1 MKSFLAILL
10 FAPFIVSLHANDLD
24 EYLFD
29 AEVDGEIPDRHP
41 IFGLFPL
48 LPTHTCS
55 EANGLEKREKS
66 KRCERLSA
74 ETSYALFLQC
84 SIDLYDCL
92 NLGEK
97 GKFECLKDY
106 KTCMSVLIP
115 TAPPPFLVRMNQR
128 GIRFFG
134 GHVIPSNRKRHW
146 SDHFHMM
153 TDTSMRCES
162 FLGQHTIENQ
172 CKIDLLKCVKQG
184 NKDKLECLKDYKTC
198 ISALMPTVPPYVETC
213 FNNAIQCVKD
223 KKNLAMKAG
232 CLKELFVCIKDKGPE
247 EVVFDAIEDMG
258 QMENSNGFRKCQK
271 DLYQCFKDE
280 NDGKICSAN
289 YKACME
295 ALIPAYVKKCYAEAK
310 ECFGDAQSLKET
322 FNCAKQLGKCLQNG
336 APTTS
341 PPLPTEK

>member
-29 AEVDGEIPDRHP
+29 AEVEGEIPDRHP
-41 IFGLFPL
+41 IV
-48 LPTHTCS
+48 
-55 EANGLEKREKS
+55 
-66 KRCERLSA
+66 
-74 ETSYALFLQC
+74 QC

-115 TAPPPFLVRMNQR
+115 TAPPPFL
-128 GIRFFG
+128 
-134 GHVIPSNRKRHW
+134 
-146 SDHFHMM
+146 
-153 TDTSMRCES
+153 
-162 FLGQHTIENQ
+162 Q

-271 DLYQCFKDE
+271 DLYQCFKNE

-310 ECFGDAQSLKET
+310 ECFGDAQSLKEK